1 MVTNPF
7 LRGAVVSP
15 LAYLPVLFLSSNGFT
30 DFAGND
36 DCVSFYGKKK
46 KKVKQL
52 VLSDKYPINF
62 KGKIK
67 KTLLEPSVSVWVHEI
82 VYHHGSSQ

>member
-46 KKVKQL
+46 KKKL
-52 VLSDKYPINF
+52 NN
-62 KGKIK
+62 
-67 KTLLEPSVSVWVHEI
+67 
-82 VYHHGSSQ
+82 

>member
-62 KGKIK
+62 KGKNK
-67 KTLLEPSVSVWVHEI
+67 ENTLGTFSFCL
-82 VYHHGSSQ
+82 GT